1 MAKHQRSGEREQR
14 WRDLIAR
21 FAVSGL
27 SVRAFCQR
35 ERVPESAF
43 YCWRRTLQQR
53 DLEATS
59 AAPTFLPVAI
69 QRPERATAAAETCVE
84 LPGGVTIR
92 VGEATSIERVAALV
106 RALQREEAHA

>member
-1 MAKHQRSGEREQR
+1 MAKQQRNGEREQR
-14 WRDLIAR
+14 WRDVVAR
-21 FAVSGL
+21 FAASGL

-43 YCWRRTLQQR
+43 YAWRRTLQQR
-53 DLEATS
+53 DLEATRAAS
-59 AAPTFLPVAI
+59 AFLPVVI
-69 QRPERATAAAETCVE
+69 QQPGRATDSETCVE

-106 RALQREEAHA
+106 RALQSSSEAHA